1 MKRLL
6 PVAIIAGAL
15 SLSYFP
21 LVSGDGIIITDD
33 KFTSD
38 ITNGEWPGRVAAGRL
53 VREGH
58 APVWT
63 RELMGGVALVP
74 AGVSTD
80 PISLL
85 YFAALPPVP
94 AINLFLLTL
103 MLIAGTGTMTLAR
116 ALGASLTGAALA
128 GIGFVLSGYVVTQL
142 KHTEII
148 AVISWL
154 PWGTWALLQAFET
167 PHPEFP
173 VRPLGWF
180 TLFYGLQYLAGFPQS
195 AHISTLWYSAWGLWL
210 IWRHRAG
217 APLASSLKRVAGF
230 AGAGV
235 LGVCIGAV
243 QLFSMF
249 EFTQLSDRNTGVNID
264 WVTRWNYSLENLWT
278 FIVPYKNGDYGD
290 GTYFGK
296 SIFWE
301 DYSYTGLLTL
311 AFAVLALCWYRQ
323 KWVLFFWSGAVV
335 AMLVVLG
342 HHTPVFSFFFNF
354 VPGMKFFRF
363 PTRFL
368 VLVHFALCVLAGLG
382 FTHVEQWLE
391 KRWPDGTSK
400 KLRVAISWL
409 VVSLS
414 FADLQYFQLRQ
425 NPIAD
430 AARWMEPPPTVTF
443 FRQHLGDYRVF
454 TMFAAQAHT
463 NASAVARGWLDLE
476 PFYAMR
482 DLLQPNS
489 NILWNITS
497 VDGYVGL
504 LTREQATLWG
514 GSVLPSQ
521 VHQLEYATG
530 PNPRLLAEL
539 ARVLRTFSVKY
550 VISPIPQQL
559 GEPLQLGNA
568 VVYELQAPAPR
579 FHLARR
585 QLAAPTNED
594 AFFMMRSPGFE
605 PGNDVIMMEQE
616 APPASLNLP
625 ADANVVLQREDG
637 VSSELTVTSPGDV
650 VLVNTESFFKNWV
663 AEIDGQRVE
672 ILRANI
678 NQRAV
683 KVPAGTHQVRFFWDS
698 PVLRRGFTVTCI
710 AVIIAIICSV
720 WRRRAPRDTA
730 PAAA

>member
-15 SLSYFP
+15 LLSYFP
-21 LVSGDGIIITDD
+21 LVSGDGVVITDD
-33 KFTSD
+33 RFTSD

-85 YFAALPPVP
+85 YFAALPPVA

-116 ALGASLTGAALA
+116 ALGASLAGAALA

-148 AVISWL
+148 AVISWI
-154 PWGTWALLQAFET
+154 PWGTWALLKAFET
-167 PHPEFP
+167 PHTELP

-180 TLFYGLQYLAGFPQS
+180 ALFYGLQYLAGFPQS
-195 AHISTLWYSAWGLWL
+195 AHIATLWYSPWGLWL
-210 IWRHRAG
+210 IWRSRAG
-217 APLASSLKRVAGF
+217 APLASSLKRVAAF
-230 AGAGV
+230 AAAGL

-249 EFTQLSDRNTGVNID
+249 EFTQLSDRHTGVTLE
-264 WVTRWNYSLENLWT
+264 WVTRTNYWLPNLWT
-278 FIVPYKNGDYGD
+278 FIVPYKNGDFGD
-290 GTYFGK
+290 GTYVGRG
-296 SIFWE
+296 IFWE
-301 DYSYTGLLTL
+301 DYSYTGLITL
-311 AFAVLALCWYRQ
+311 AFAALALCWARQ
-323 KWVLFFWSGAVV
+323 KWVLFFWSGAVM
-335 AMLVVLG
+335 ALLVVLG
-342 HHTPVFSFFFNF
+342 HHTPVFGFMFNF

-382 FTHVEQWLE
+382 LTHVERWLGR
-391 KRWPDGTSK
+391 RWADGTHQ
-400 KLRVAISWL
+400 KLLLALSWL

-430 AARWMEPPPTVTF
+430 ADRWIEPPPTVGF
-443 FRQHLGDYRVF
+443 LHEKLGDHRIF
-454 TMFAAQAHT
+454 TMFAAQAHI
-463 NASAVARGWLDLE
+463 NGSAAAKGWLDLE
-476 PFYAMR
+476 PFYALR

-514 GSVLPSQ
+514 GSQIPSQ
-521 VHQLEYATG
+521 VHLLEYATG
-530 PNPRLLAEL
+530 QNPKLLTEL
-539 ARVLRTFSVKY
+539 VQVLRTFSVKY
-550 VISPIPQQL
+550 VLSPIPQAL
-559 GEPLQLGNA
+559 GSGSHLGNA
-568 VVYELQAPAPR
+568 YVYELEAPAPR
-579 FHLARR
+579 FHLAKRS
-585 QLAAPTNED
+585 LAARTNED
-594 AFFMMRSPGFE
+594 AFSMMRSPGFE

-616 APPASLNLP
+616 APPAPLNLP
-625 ADANVVLQREDG
+625 ADAGVVLQREDG
-637 VSSELTVTSPGDV
+637 VSSELTVTSPNDV

-720 WRRRAPRDTA
+720 WRRRAPREAA